1 VIDPDVRFGDPT
13 VDGISTEILWEL
25 AEGGEAEEDLADL
38 YGLTVQQVRFAL
50 AYEATQAPA
59 A

>member
-1 VIDPDVRFGDPT
+1 
-13 VDGISTEILWEL
+13 L

-38 YGLTVQQVRFAL
+38 YGLIVQQVRFAL
-50 AYEATQAPA
+50 AHEATQAPA